1 MPPRQ
6 LPEGSDESGSV
17 GPRPGGRGRRT
28 GRKKS
33 SRLRAT
39 LARLL
44 PWMGIASLILALDQ
58 ATKFQIQR
66 LLQPGDRVVIV
77 ENWFDLTLVFNRG
90 AAFSF
95 LADASGWQRWFFI
108 GIGALATTYL
118 IWLLARHSGQRL
130 FAFGLAMILGGAI
143 GNVIDRILQGQVVD
157 FLLAHWREVFF
168 WPAFNVADSA
178 ITIGAGLL
186 ILDEIRRVSRTR

>member
-1 MPPRQ
+1 
-6 LPEGSDESGSV
+6 
-17 GPRPGGRGRRT
+17 
-28 GRKKS
+28 
-33 SRLRAT
+33 
-39 LARLL
+39 
-44 PWMGIASLILALDQ
+44 MGIASLILALDQ

-143 GNVIDRILQGQVVD
+143 GNVIDRILRAKLWIFCWHTGAKCFFGLRSMWPIAPSRLAQV
-157 FLLAHWREVFF
+157 F
-168 WPAFNVADSA
+168 
-178 ITIGAGLL
+178 
-186 ILDEIRRVSRTR
+186 